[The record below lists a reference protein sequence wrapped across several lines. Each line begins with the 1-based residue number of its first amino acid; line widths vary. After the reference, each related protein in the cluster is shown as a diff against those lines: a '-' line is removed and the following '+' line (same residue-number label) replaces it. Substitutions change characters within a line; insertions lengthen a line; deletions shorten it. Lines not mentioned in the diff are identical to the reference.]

1 MEEVDVAL
9 DDAVL
14 LDVVLVDVDESDW
27 KLELEIKVVEARV
40 VSVDMLVVED
50 VVVGETKLSADTKIK
65 IATITAA
72 ATSRTGGGVAV
83 DRLIEMTVTID
94 KIQATKISPIASG
107 TV

>member
-1 MEEVDVAL
+1 M
-9 DDAVL
+9 
-14 LDVVLVDVDESDW
+14 VLVDVEDEDVEDVDESPSE
-27 KLELEIKVVEARV
+27 LELAMNVVEVGV
-40 VSVDMLVVED
+40 VSVETLVMED
-50 VVVGETKLSADTKIK
+50 VVVGETKVSTDTKIR

-72 ATSRTGGGVAV
+72 ATSRTGRGLAV